1 MSVEFEV
8 PHLKAGI
15 HAAGADLSANQFK
28 AVKFDANGDIVL
40 CGAGER
46 AVGILQ
52 NDPVSGEAAE
62 IEESGYAKMI
72 YGANVTP
79 GQQLMSTAA
88 GLLIPAT
95 SGNVVVAVAKHGGAL
110 NQVVG
115 GRVIGLDGALLA

>member
-8 PHLKAGI
+8 PLLKAGI
-15 HAAGADLSANQFK
+15 HVAGADLSTHQFK

-40 CGAGER
+40 CGAGEK

-52 NDPVSGEAAE
+52 NDPVLGEACE
-62 IEESGYAKMI
+62 IEEAGYAKMI
-72 YGANVTP
+72 YGATVTP
-79 GQQLMSTAA
+79 AQNLMSNAA

-95 SGNVVVAVAKHGGAL
+95 ATNHIVAVAKHGGAL

-115 GRVIGLDGALLA
+115 GRVLGLAGTILA